1 MAGSALSVID
11 EGVEPPGS
19 GSVAAPGRGRRRP
32 NAAGVAVERRPF
44 DAGAQKVD
52 AGFAP
57 GADDVGEVPLERE
70 SGSAQE
76 RQQGQ
81 GQGER
86 QWRGDSEITDVKS
99 FPLSNS
105 AVRETRW
112 RQRRRRP
119 LACVAAA

>member
-11 EGVEPPGS
+11 EGVAPPRS
-19 GSVAAPGRGRRRP
+19 GSVAAG
-32 NAAGVAVERRPF
+32 AAVERRPF

-86 QWRGDSEITDVKS
+86 QWRSDSEITDVKS

-105 AVRETRW
+105 AVREARW